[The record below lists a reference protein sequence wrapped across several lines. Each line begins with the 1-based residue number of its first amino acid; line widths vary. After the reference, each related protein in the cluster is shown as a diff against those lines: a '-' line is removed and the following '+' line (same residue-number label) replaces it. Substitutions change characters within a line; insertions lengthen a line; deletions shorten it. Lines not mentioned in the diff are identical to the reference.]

1 MAKSKKVKK
10 TARKFAKIKARIGEK
25 DNRMQRPA
33 DLTSIP
39 KKEKK
44 ELVKDAPKVNSAM
57 FFQANENM
65 KPPYHIL
72 MDTNFINFSV
82 QNKLDILSSLMDCM
96 NAKCIPCV
104 SDCVIGELEKFG
116 SKCRL
121 ALRLAKDPRFKRL
134 TCQHKGTY
142 ADDCIVDRVNQH
154 RCYIVGTA
162 DKELRQRIRKIPGV
176 PLMRVERGKY
186 SIERIP
192 DQIPAV
198 PSAMREGKKGK

>member
-82 QNKLDILSSLMDCM
+82 QNKLDILRSCMDTLL
-96 NAKCIPCV
+96 AKCIPCV
-104 SDCVIGELEKFG
+104 TDCVIGELEKFG

-134 TCQHKGTY
+134 TCCHKGTY
-142 ADDCIVDRVNQH
+142 ADDCLVERVEQH
-154 RCYIVGTA
+154 RCYIVATA
-162 DKELRQRIRKIPGV
+162 DKDLRKRIRKIPGV
-176 PLMRVERGKY
+176 PLMHVQRGKFA
-186 SIERIP
+186 IERVP
-192 DQIPAV
+192 DAIANV
-198 PSAMREGKKGK
+198 PIKGNK